1 MNRQKVIM
9 SLCLLGAAM
18 SIASCNSQKD
28 STSGESNSA
37 TTIKE
42 SIDETTN
49 SSTKSDE
56 STSEI
61 ITSYKVSFDYNG
73 AYDNEVITYNKGDV
87 IDLSTLTFINDSYDC
102 YGWSDGVNEYDV
114 DDKIVVE
121 NDMNLVGNYVK
132 KIFLYELSEDKS
144 YYIVSQY
151 IDEKEEAIIPSTY
164 RNLPVKEI
172 KGDVFQATSY
182 VTKLTIADSIETIAA
197 GALDGLT
204 KLESLTTPFFGN
216 TIDDL
221 DSTFGY
227 LYGVSGSRQGE
238 FVPSTLQEVT
248 ITKQETIGKN
258 AFANLSNIK
267 KVSLLNAKT
276 IKIYAFSYMNAL
288 QTVEL
293 NEGLEVLEKDSFFV
307 LSNLFALNLPS
318 TLKVYDSALY
328 ETQILSLHLPK
339 SLEEYTNNNE
349 NIYLESITVDQDNE
363 FFTSIDGVLY
373 NKDCST
379 LITYPA
385 NKQGDTFKLLDSVKT
400 VGYCAFKHTELST
413 IDLNKV
419 EVIEDQG
426 FNYSHLTS
434 LTLPSTIRKIG
445 LSGFGNGKFEK
456 ITFPEALTN
465 SKTLSLGRFVFSSNN
480 KLTEIVVPAYVENI
494 PEYFVASCE
503 EITSIKLLG
512 SVSFLGQRA
521 FAGTKVKE
529 LDITF
534 KDSATIGDY
543 IFITCEKIETLN
555 VHFESG
561 VVNYPTFTNVGF
573 GKECTPMIICDNE
586 EIATILKEKWGEY
599 KSFINTTKES
609 PYVIEN
615 NTLVRFNGTETDVD
629 ITIPNGVTRIAKGA
643 FSNNNYLHSVTFPES
658 IVAIET
664 DILKG
669 CDNLR
674 YVRFLATNPGSTIK
688 CYNNNNV
695 ETKLE
700 SYNWPT
706 YDLLF
711 IVNTAS
717 DKANLQ
723 NYFSREARIN
733 SVFAENEIVISSA
746 MAISADGETLI
757 RGYEI
762 TDGTFD
768 LPDTIKYIDQ
778 SCFFENTDLT
788 EFDFTNII
796 TIGNNAFDGTSLE
809 NVVLPESVTSVGESG
824 FANIQTLLSIKI
836 EGAVTLGETAFAG
849 NEYLQSIDLGSS
861 IVSIGIGCFTYAA
874 ASADD
879 SLALLV
885 IPSSVQEIG
894 EAAFEDANIDV
905 IECHFAEDTFDAE
918 MVFTNFGGE
927 VNYTE

>member
-1 MNRQKVIM
+1 MNRQKVII

-28 STSGESNSA
+28 NTSNS
-37 TTIKE
+37 TTSTKE

-49 SSTKSDE
+49 SSTSIKSDE
-56 STSEI
+56 STSEV

-73 AYDNEVITYNKGDV
+73 AYDNEIINYNKGDI

-121 NDMNLVGNYVK
+121 SDMNLVGNYVK

-151 IDEKEEAIIPSTY
+151 IDEKEEATIPSTY

-172 KGDVFQATSY
+172 KGDVFQAASY
-182 VTKLTIADSIETIAA
+182 VTKLTIANSIETIAA

-216 TIDDL
+216 TIEDL

-238 FVPSTLQEVT
+238 FVPSTLKEVT
-248 ITKQETIGKN
+248 ITKQETIGEN
-258 AFANLSNIK
+258 AFANISSIK
-267 KVSLLNAKT
+267 KVSLLNTKT
-276 IKIYAFSYMNAL
+276 IKVYAFSYMNAL

-293 NEGLEVLEKDSFFV
+293 NEGLEVLEKDSFYM

-318 TLKVYDSALY
+318 TLRVYDSSLY

-349 NIYLESITVDQDNE
+349 NMYLESITVDKDNE

-400 VGYCAFKHTELST
+400 IGYCAFKHTELST

-426 FNYSHLTS
+426 FNYSHLKS

-445 LSGFGNGKFEK
+445 LSGFGTSRLEK
-456 ITFPEALTN
+456 VTFPETLTN
-465 SKTLSLGRFVFSSNN
+465 SKTLSLGRFVFSSND
-480 KLTEIVVPAYVENI
+480 KLTEITVPTYVEEI

-503 EITSIKLLG
+503 NITSIKLLG
-512 SVSFLGQRA
+512 NISFLGQRA

-555 VHFESG
+555 IHFESD

-573 GKECTPMIICDNE
+573 GKECTPMIICDSE
-586 EIATILKEKWGEY
+586 EISTILKEKWGEY
-599 KSFINTTKES
+599 KSFINTVKVS
-609 PYVIEN
+609 PFVIEN

-629 ITIPNGVTRIAKGA
+629 ITIPNNVTKIAKGA
-643 FSNNNYLHSVTFPES
+643 FSNNNYLHSVTFPDS

-688 CYNNNNV
+688 CYNNNV

-706 YDLLF
+706 YNLLF
-711 IVNTAS
+711 IVNTVS

-723 NYFSREARIN
+723 NYFSRESSIN
-733 SVFAENEIVISSA
+733 SVFVENEVVISSS
-746 MAISADGETLI
+746 MVISNDGETLI
-757 RGYEI
+757 RGYET
-762 TDGTFD
+762 TDGKFAI
-768 LPDTIKYIDQ
+768 PDTIKYIDQ
-778 SCFFENTDLT
+778 SCFFENTDLI
-788 EFDFTNII
+788 EIDFTNII

-809 NVVLPESVTSVGESG
+809 NVVLPESVTYVGESG

-836 EGAVTLGETAFAG
+836 EGTVTLGETAFAG
-849 NEYLQSIDLGSS
+849 NEYLQSIDLGTS
-861 IVSIGIGCFTYAA
+861 IVSIGVGCFTYAA

-879 SLALLV
+879 PIALLV
-885 IPSSVQEIG
+885 IPSSIEEIG
-894 EAAFEDANIDV
+894 ESAFEDANIEV
-905 IECHFAEDTFDAE
+905 IECHFAKDSFDAE